1 MARLNDE
8 EIDERLAALRGWE
21 RDGDAIKRAFK
32 LDDFKGSV
40 DFVNQL
46 TPEAEDMNVERGDG
60 HDHHPLRGRSDRERL
75 RAGTPNCYSRASR
88 RMSDD
93 EPPRSSPLTAAGSR

>member
-40 DFVNQL
+40 DFVNRL
-46 TPEAEDMNVERGDG
+46 TPEAEDMN
-60 HDHHPLRGRSDRERL
+60 HHPDLAISWNEVTVTITTHSEG
-75 RAGTPNCYSRASR
+75 G
-88 RMSDD
+88 
-93 EPPRSSPLTAAGSR
+93 LTANDFELARRIGTLAPAAE